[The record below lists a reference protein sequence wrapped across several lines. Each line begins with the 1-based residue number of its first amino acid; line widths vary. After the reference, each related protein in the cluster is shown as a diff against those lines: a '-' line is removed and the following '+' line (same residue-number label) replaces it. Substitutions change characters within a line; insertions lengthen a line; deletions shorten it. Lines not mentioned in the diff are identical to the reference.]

1 MMSMCAAWTRGAS
14 RVILTRDT
22 WHVGGRVWR
31 VRPRRGNKLLVAAM
45 NDGFK
50 VVDIKEGKYPPGEQ
64 RS

>member
-1 MMSMCAAWTRGAS
+1 MMSTFAAWTHGAS
-14 RVILTRDT
+14 RVIWT
-22 WHVGGRVWR
+22 HVARGVWR
-31 VRPRRGNKLLVAAM
+31 LRPGRGNKLLVAAM